1 MHLRIDGV
9 NAAELTKKVK
19 LHANDPVANLPL
31 APTNG
36 KPKEDLETKL
46 KRLIN
51 ARKCMLF
58 MKGNPEEPKCGFS
71 KQFVAIMKDINASYG
86 TFDIL
91 TDDEVGEATLLL
103 SDFRNCLQVRQG
115 LKTFSNWPTF
125 PQLYID
131 GDLIGGLDIIKEMLE
146 AGELKDIIPTKVTL
160 EERLKTLVNKA
171 PLMIFMKGDRKVY
184 KDVKI

>member
-1 MHLRIDGV
+1 MARRWTGWILEHLDIIVHVIRHTRVDGV

-31 APTNG
+31 GSNSQPV
-36 KPKEDLETKL
+36 EDLETKL
-46 KRLIN
+46 KRLIS

-91 TDDEVGEATLLL
+91 TDDEV
-103 SDFRNCLQVRQG
+103 R
-115 LKTFSNWPTF
+115 
-125 PQLYID
+125 
-131 GDLIGGLDIIKEMLE
+131 LE
-146 AGELKDIIPTKVTL
+146 L
-160 EERLKTLVNKA
+160 
-171 PLMIFMKGDRKVY
+171 
-184 KDVKI
+184 